1 MELQLPETVPTRTQA
16 VVVVVALPEVPVTV
30 ISYVPVVVVDVVL
43 AVKVA
48 VCAVELLSVTD
59 VGERL
64 QVTGL
69 EAFDGDVVTAQVSAT
84 VPVNELDGVTVIV
97 EVLPEVAPGLLTL
110 MVPLFERV
118 KSEEPIGFQKPLQP
132 ARSSGA
138 ASANPVHFFNLIAA
152 PPPCAPVLQ
161 KSDIPGLLSE

>member
-1 MELQLPETVPTRTQA
+1 
-16 VVVVVALPEVPVTV
+16 
-30 ISYVPVVVVDVVL
+30 VDVVL
-43 AVKVA
+43 AVSVA
-48 VCAVELLSVTD
+48 VSAVELLIVTD

-69 EAFDGDVVTAQVSAT
+69 VALDGDVVTAQVSAT
-84 VPVNELDGVTVIV
+84 VPENELDGVTVIV
-97 EVLPEVAPGLLTL
+97 EVPVAPAVLTL
-110 MVPLFERV
+110 MAPLLERV

>member
-1 MELQLPETVPTRTQA
+1 
-16 VVVVVALPEVPVTV
+16 
-30 ISYVPVVVVDVVL
+30 VDVVL
-43 AVKVA
+43 AVSVA
-48 VCAVELLSVTD
+48 VSAVELLIVTD

-69 EAFDGDVVTAQVSAT
+69 VALDGDVVTAQVSAT
-84 VPVNELDGVTVIV
+84 VPLNELDGVTVIV
-97 EVLPEVAPGLLTL
+97 EVLPDVAPGLLTV
-110 MVPLFERV
+110 MVPLLERV